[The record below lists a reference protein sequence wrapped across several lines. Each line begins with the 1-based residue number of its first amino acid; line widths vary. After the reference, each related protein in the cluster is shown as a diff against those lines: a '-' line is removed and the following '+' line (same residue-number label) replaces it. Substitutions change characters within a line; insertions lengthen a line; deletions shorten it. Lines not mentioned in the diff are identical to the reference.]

1 MSLGT
6 LSTTVSANYR
16 PFSDAMD
23 AVKDA
28 ASSGWSAAVVSIDK
42 FRNGTDKAAN
52 DVKKATASMKNEID
66 AVADGA
72 KNAADKSETAFDA
85 ISNAAQ
91 KLGESIFDGIG
102 TEMTKSI

>member
-28 ASSGWSAAVVSIDK
+28 ASSGVVG
-42 FRNGTDKAAN
+42 RCCLN
-52 DVKKATASMKNEID
+52 
-66 AVADGA
+66 
-72 KNAADKSETAFDA
+72 
-85 ISNAAQ
+85 
-91 KLGESIFDGIG
+91 
-102 TEMTKSI
+102 